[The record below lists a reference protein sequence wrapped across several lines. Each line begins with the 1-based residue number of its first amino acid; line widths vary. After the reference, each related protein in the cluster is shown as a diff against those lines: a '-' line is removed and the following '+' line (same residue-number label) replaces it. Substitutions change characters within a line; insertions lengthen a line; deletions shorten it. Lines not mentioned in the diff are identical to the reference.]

1 MRAQYTCFIESV
13 YLSVYLNIILD
24 FLILFI
30 NISFAKDA
38 MLLYNNKR
46 FIYLGEKFMIDNEFE
61 KMFLRT
67 SDPAIFKAE
76 TSFDNPEAFHE
87 LMMHYY
93 CAIREVTTK
102 LEILNDELSLKSRH
116 SPIEDIRSRV
126 KSPESI
132 SKKLLKKGLEPTTAN
147 IVRNLDDVAGIRVI
161 CSFVDDIFDI
171 ANMLASQDDITL
183 IESKNYIKFPKDNG
197 YRSLH
202 LIVEIPIFLSGGKK
216 PMKVEIQIR
225 TIAMDFWASLEHQ
238 LKYKKNIP
246 HAEEISLELKECA
259 DIISATDLRMQDI
272 RNKLNSSN

>member
-1 MRAQYTCFIESV
+1 
-13 YLSVYLNIILD
+13 
-24 FLILFI
+24 
-30 NISFAKDA
+30 
-38 MLLYNNKR
+38 
-46 FIYLGEKFMIDNEFE
+46 MIDNEFE
-61 KMFLRT
+61 KTLIRT
-67 SDPAIFKAE
+67 SNPNIFKDGVL
-76 TSFDNPEAFHE
+76 FDNPETFHE
-87 LMMHYY
+87 LMTHYY

-102 LEILNDELSLKSRH
+102 LEILNDELSLKSKH

-126 KSPESI
+126 KSPQSI
-132 SKKLLKKGLEPTTAN
+132 AEKLQKKGLELTTSN
-147 IVRNLDDVAGIRVI
+147 IVLNLDDVAGIRVI

-171 ANMLASQDDITL
+171 AKMLASQDDVTL

-216 PMKVEIQIR
+216 PMKVEVQIR

-246 HAEEISLELKECA
+246 DAEKISRELKECA

-272 RNKLNSSN
+272 RNKLNADN

>member
-1 MRAQYTCFIESV
+1 
-13 YLSVYLNIILD
+13 
-24 FLILFI
+24 
-30 NISFAKDA
+30 
-38 MLLYNNKR
+38 
-46 FIYLGEKFMIDNEFE
+46 MIDNEFE
-61 KMFLRT
+61 KTFIRT
-67 SDPAIFKAE
+67 SNPNIFKAG
-76 TSFDNPEAFHE
+76 TLFDNPEAFHE

-102 LEILNDELSLKSRH
+102 LEVLNDELSLKSRH

-132 SKKLLKKGLEPTTAN
+132 AEKLHKKGLEPTTAN

-216 PMKVEIQIR
+216 PMKVEVQIR

-238 LKYKKNIP
+238 LKYKKNISN
-246 HAEEISLELKECA
+246 AEEISLELKKCA

-272 RNKLNSSN
+272 RNKLNNSN

>member
-1 MRAQYTCFIESV
+1 
-13 YLSVYLNIILD
+13 
-24 FLILFI
+24 
-30 NISFAKDA
+30 
-38 MLLYNNKR
+38 
-46 FIYLGEKFMIDNEFE
+46 MIDNEFE
-61 KMFLRT
+61 KTYIRT
-67 SDPAIFKAE
+67 TTPSSFKAG
-76 TSFDNPEAFHE
+76 TLFDNPEAFHE

-102 LEILNDELSLKSRH
+102 LAVLNDELSLKSRH
-116 SPIEDIRSRV
+116 NPIEDIRSRV

-132 SKKLLKKGLEPTTAN
+132 AQKLQKKGLELTTSN
-147 IVRNLDDVAGIRVI
+147 IMKNLEDVAGIRVI

-171 ANMLASQDDITL
+171 AKMLTSQDDITL

-216 PMKVEIQIR
+216 NMKVEVQIR

-246 HAEEISLELKECA
+246 NAEEISLELKECA
-259 DIISATDLRMQDI
+259 DIIAATDLRMQNI
-272 RNKLNSSN
+272 REKLNVMN

>member
-1 MRAQYTCFIESV
+1 
-13 YLSVYLNIILD
+13 
-24 FLILFI
+24 
-30 NISFAKDA
+30 
-38 MLLYNNKR
+38 
-46 FIYLGEKFMIDNEFE
+46 MIDNEFE
-61 KMFLRT
+61 KTFIRT
-67 SDPAIFKAE
+67 SNPGIFKAA
-76 TSFDNPEAFHE
+76 TLFDNPDTFHE

-102 LEILNDELSLKSRH
+102 LAVLNDELSLKSKH

-132 SKKLLKKGLEPTTAN
+132 AQKLQKKGLELTTGN
-147 IVRNLDDVAGIRVI
+147 IMKNLDDVAGIRVI

-171 ANMLASQDDITL
+171 AKMLTSQDDITL

-216 PMKVEIQIR
+216 PMKVEVQIR

-238 LKYKKNIP
+238 LKYKKSIP
-246 HAEEISLELKECA
+246 NAEEISLELKECA
-259 DIISATDLRMQDI
+259 DIIAATDLRMQEI
-272 RNKLNSSN
+272 RQKLNASN